1 MPHPKQTNKQTK
13 SNNTNTNNSKEF
25 KKKKKKKEWPNI
37 KKSQNII
44 TMIAKS
50 SFAFYAIIN
59 CSNCVKELHLG
70 WTLLS
75 LSKKHPRPN
84 LKTFQYQTWTS
95 MKRTKK

>member
-1 MPHPKQTNKQTK
+1 MT
-13 SNNTNTNNSKEF
+13 
-25 KKKKKKKEWPNI
+25 
-37 KKSQNII
+37 
-44 TMIAKS
+44 AKS

-84 LKTFQYQTWTS
+84 LKTFQCQNLDLS
-95 MKRTKK
+95 EKNEKVVLALAVFSKLVALSLG